1 MIKRKSNASWDNK
14 CELGLMGELM
24 VRDYLLSEGCRN
36 VVLSENRFDDKK
48 DLVADGTTVEVKTFI
63 RFFKYDSFLLEES
76 QWKKI
81 DGVGR
86 FFIVELPIKS
96 DSINIWEV
104 KNKALYRIINLNDRR
119 NRCYNVE
126 NLTLHSSVI
135 DTDKAQIMRVLSP
148 TTYRPKE
155 FFNG

>member
-1 MIKRKSNASWDNK
+1 MIRKTFNAPWDNK
-14 CELGLMGELM
+14 CELGRLGELE
-24 VRDYLLSEGCRN
+24 VRDYLLSQGYRN
-36 VVLSENRFDDKK
+36 VTLSEDRFDSKK

-81 DGVGR
+81 DAVNR

-96 DSINIWEV
+96 DMINVWEV
-104 KNKALYRIINLNDRR
+104 ENKSNFRLINLNGRR

-126 NLTLHSSVI
+126 NLTLRSSFV
-135 DTDKAQIMRVLSP
+135 DHEKARRMRELSP
-148 TTYRPKE
+148 TTFKPGE
-155 FFNG
+155 FFYG